1 MIINIPINFN
11 ENNFSSKL
19 SLVARLALQIGLNR
33 DEFIQI
39 SCKMDNIY
47 FDYAISRYDFL
58 KEEKERNKARNNSLK
73 NKPLEPLEKLEKLPK
88 QVNRIYDRLAFV
100 PLQDVFSNIGKVIDV
115 CGTKISIR
123 SKRYKC
129 YARKGVK
136 CVRCGIE
143 GKYFAAE
150 KALTQNTDKYH
161 LNLYANEDGKEI
173 LMTVDHIIPLSRQG
187 LDNVSNLQTMCSP
200 CNNMKGNRTEE
211 ELKIGISKEEAQAIS
226 EAAKIKGKLKIVPPV
241 PNGDYY
247 YPPNQ

>member
-1 MIINIPINFN
+1 MNINIPINFN
-11 ENNFSSKL
+11 ENNYGVQL
-19 SLVARLALQIGLNR
+19 SLAARLALQLGLNR
-33 DEFIQI
+33 DEFILI

-58 KEEKERNKARNNSLK
+58 KEEKDRNKARNQQFK
-73 NKPLEPLEKLEKLPK
+73 NKSLEKLPK

-100 PLQDVFSNIGKVIDV
+100 PLNDVFSNIGKVIDV
-115 CGTKISIR
+115 CGTKMPIR

-129 YARKGVK
+129 YARNGVK
-136 CVRCGIE
+136 CVKCGIE

-150 KALTQNTDKYH
+150 KAVTQNTDKYH

-187 LDNVSNLQTMCSP
+187 LDNVSNLQTMCAP

-211 ELKIGISKEEAQAIS
+211 ELKAGISKAEAQAIS
-226 EAAKIKGKLKIVPPV
+226 EIAKNKRKLKIVPPV
-241 PNGDYY
+241 SNGDYY